1 MTTSQEQTTYMPAEW
16 HPQWGVQL
24 TWPHEATDWL
34 PILGEVTE
42 CYLNISKAIAAR
54 EHLLVVTPHVS
65 QVRALLATRLSQEE
79 MQRVILCQMPTNDT
93 WARDHGFIT
102 LLEEDGKARLLD
114 FCFNGWG
121 EKFPAQLDNL
131 ICRTLM
137 QQGVLQGSYE
147 DHLNFVLEGGSIES
161 DGKGTLLTTRQCL
174 MAPHRN
180 QPLTQQEIEERLL
193 KWLHAHRLLWLTH
206 GSLEGDDTDG
216 HVDTLARL
224 CPHDTI
230 AYVQCTDA
238 ADPHYQEL
246 QLMEEELREMRTA
259 QGNPFSLL
267 PLPMAEPAFDEEGN
281 RLPATYANFLFING
295 AILMPTYGTP
305 DTDSEAIRR
314 MQVAFP
320 EYEIIGINC
329 RSLII
334 QHGSLHCCTMQFPLF
349 TS

>member
-1 MTTSQEQTTYMPAEW
+1 MTTSREQTTYMPAEW

-147 DHLNFVLEGGSIES
+147 DHLNFVLEGGSIE
-161 DGKGTLLTTRQCL
+161 L
-174 MAPHRN
+174 
-180 QPLTQQEIEERLL
+180 
-193 KWLHAHRLLWLTH
+193 
-206 GSLEGDDTDG
+206 
-216 HVDTLARL
+216 
-224 CPHDTI
+224 
-230 AYVQCTDA
+230 
-238 ADPHYQEL
+238 
-246 QLMEEELREMRTA
+246 
-259 QGNPFSLL
+259 
-267 PLPMAEPAFDEEGN
+267 
-281 RLPATYANFLFING
+281 
-295 AILMPTYGTP
+295 
-305 DTDSEAIRR
+305 
-314 MQVAFP
+314 
-320 EYEIIGINC
+320 
-329 RSLII
+329 SLIHI
-334 QHGSLHCCTMQFPLF
+334 
-349 TS
+349 